1 MKKHSRRWS
10 LALAL
15 IVPLLAAATP
25 ASAAVV
31 INEVESSDPG
41 GGSDFVELYNNGNA
55 AVDIGGYVLKDS
67 GEGNNSSI
75 PAATMI
81 QPADFYLAS
90 VSGLG
95 SPDSA
100 RLFDG
105 ATLLDSFSWGE
116 HAAATFGRCPDG
128 AGAVGAYTWTVA
140 STPNAMN
147 KCPDAAVAWPGGS
160 AVANA
165 SDFSFGSN
173 MSGLAYQPSGS
184 AAPGVLWAVKNNPGT
199 LYRLVYDGTK
209 WTPDTSNGWS
219 AGKLLRYPA
228 PDVAGNPDAEG
239 VTLAAGDPNHVYVS
253 TERDG
258 GGASRPDVLSYDVTS
273 TDATPLN
280 ATRDWDLKT
289 DPSLPPLGGN
299 LGLEAIA
306 WIPDD
311 VLVAKGFKDEVTNAA
326 YNPATYA
333 GHGSGLFFVGV
344 EQTGQIIAYALNQG
358 ADSFTRVAT
367 IESGFPAVMDLEY
380 EPESTHLWA
389 ACDDSCDGR
398 TQRFD
403 VAQSGVNDGKFAA
416 TNAYDRPAGM
426 ANLNNEGFAISPQ
439 AECVG
444 GFKPAFWLDDTNTAP
459 GGNALRSG
467 TLNCTVPTTPPPSDR
482 DGDGK
487 ADSVD
492 SCPDVAAATADGC
505 PVVTTPPP
513 PTPSDRDGDGVPDAS
528 DPAPDDPSIP
538 TAFGADNGN
547 NTVNGTAAGETICGL
562 LGNDVIN
569 ALGGNDTVFGD
580 ACGVKAK
587 AGASAAATGGND
599 TIHGGGGNDT
609 LYGAGG
615 NDKLFGDAGKDKLF
629 GGGGSD
635 KLTGGPGVNKYDGG
649 AGNDTVNARNGK
661 KETVNCGAGK
671 KDVAVVDKRDK
682 VKGCEKVRR
691 RK

>member
-1 MKKHSRRWS
+1 MKKQPRWS
-10 LALAL
+10 LALVL

-25 ASAAVV
+25 ASGAVV
-31 INEVESSDPG
+31 INEVESSDPAPG
-41 GGSDFVELYNNGNA
+41 PDFVELYNNGNA
-55 AVDIGGYVLKDS
+55 TVDISGYLIRDSDDGHTFTVPGGTNLSAGAY
-67 GEGNNSSI
+67 
-75 PAATMI
+75 
-81 QPADFYLAS
+81 YLADNLGF
-90 VSGLG
+90 GLG
-95 SPDSA
+95 GSDQA
-100 RLFDG
+100 RLFLADD
-105 ATLLDSFSWGE
+105 TLLDGWSWGAD
-116 HAAATFGRCPDG
+116 AAATFGRCPDG
-128 AGAVGAYTWTVA
+128 AGAVGAFTWTLS
-140 STPNAMN
+140 STPNATN
-147 KCPDAAVAWPGGS
+147 KCPGPAVAWPGGS
-160 AVANA
+160 AVANG

-184 AAPGVLWAVKNNPGT
+184 GAPGVLWAVKNNPGT
-199 LYRLVYDGTK
+199 LYRLIYDGTK
-209 WTPDTSNGWS
+209 WTPDTANGWS
-219 AGKLLRYPA
+219 VGKELRYP
-228 PDVAGNPDAEG
+228 DGFGNPDAEG

-258 GGASRPDVLSYDVTS
+258 GGGSRPDVLSYDVTS
-273 TDATPLN
+273 TSATPLN
-280 ATRDWDLKT
+280 AIRDWSL
-289 DPSLPPLGGN
+289 DPDLPPLGGN
-299 LGLEAIA
+299 LGLEAIV

-311 VLVAKGFKDEVTNAA
+311 VLVAKGFKDEATNAA
-326 YNPATYA
+326 YNPATYPN
-333 GHGSGLFFVGV
+333 HGTGLFFVGI
-344 EQTGQIIAYALNQG
+344 EQSGEIRAYALDQT
-358 ADSFTRVAT
+358 ADTPVTRVAL

-380 EPESTHLWA
+380 EPETSHLWA

-398 TQRFD
+398 TERLD
-403 VAQSGVNDGKFAA
+403 VAQSGVNDGKFVI
-416 TNAYDRPAGM
+416 TDAYDRPAGM
-426 ANLNNEGFAISPQ
+426 PNLNNEGFAISPR

-444 GFKPAFWLDDTNTAP
+444 GFKPVFWLDDTNTAP

-467 TLNCTVPTTPPPSDR
+467 TLNCTVIPPAPASDR

-505 PVVTTPPP
+505 PVTTPPP
-513 PTPSDRDGDGVPDAS
+513 PGPPSDRDGDGVPDAT

-538 TAFGADNGN
+538 TRFGATNGS

-562 LGNDVIN
+562 LGSDVIN

-580 ACGVKAK
+580 NCGVKAK

-599 TIHGGGGNDT
+599 TIHGGAGNDT

-629 GGGGSD
+629 GGGGND
-635 KLTGGPGVNKYDGG
+635 KLTGGPGVNKYDAG
-649 AGNDTVNARNGK
+649 AGKDTVNARNGK

-691 RK
+691 GK